1 MDEFHRYGKEDSS
14 WQQCFLYPLFFQEDL
29 YAISHDHY
37 LDGSSS
43 SEPME
48 HLSSND
54 QFSFLTVKR
63 LIGQIRQQNHSIVLF
78 VNCDPNPLVDRK
90 KSSYSESVL
99 EGLTLVLEVPF
110 SIRSK
115 YSVEG
120 MNEWKSFRSIHS
132 IFPFLEDK
140 FPHSNYVLDTRIPY
154 SIHPEILVRTFRR
167 WIGDAPSLHLLR
179 SILYEYRNSSESL
192 QRSIIVVPKV
202 NTRFFLFLWNNY
214 VYECE
219 SILVSL
225 LKRSSHSRSL
235 SHGSFPQ
242 RTHFHRKIKNIF
254 LFSRRN
260 SFQSIWSLKDPNIHY
275 VRYGERSII
284 AIKGTHLLVKKY
296 RYYLLIFWQCYFHLW
311 NEPYRVCS
319 HQLSKNCSS
328 SLGYFLRV
336 RMKPLLVKTKMLDEL
351 FIADLITDEF
361 DPIVPIVPII
371 GLLSR
376 EKFCDI
382 SGRPISKLSW
392 TSLTDDDILD
402 RFDRI
407 WRNLFHYYSGSF
419 GRDGLYRIK
428 YILSLSCAKTL
439 ACKHKSTIRVVRKEL
454 GPELF
459 KKSFSKE
466 RELDSPPFS
475 SKAAARSQRERIWH
489 LDILQINPLA
499 HSWQKIQDLKIENLF
514 DQ

>member
-1 MDEFHRYGKEDSS
+1 MDEFHRYGKEDNSR
-14 WQQCFLYPLFFQEDL
+14 QQCFLYPLFFQEDL

-78 VNCDPNPLVDRK
+78 VNCAPNPLADCK

-140 FPHSNYVLDTRIPY
+140 FPHSNYISDARIPY

-167 WIGDAPSLHLLR
+167 LIRDAPSLHPLR
-179 SILYEYRNSSESL
+179 SVLYEYRNSPENL
-192 QRSIIVVPKV
+192 QRSIIVVPRV
-202 NTRFFLFLWNNY
+202 NTRFFLFLWNYY

-219 SILVSL
+219 SILFSL

-235 SHGSFPQ
+235 AHRPFPHG
-242 RTHFHRKIKNIF
+242 THFHRKIKHIII
-254 LFSRRN
+254 FSRRN
-260 SFQSIWSLKDPNIHY
+260 SLKSIWLLKDPKINY

-284 AIKGTHLLVKKY
+284 AIKGTHLLVKKC
-296 RYYLLIFWQCYFHLW
+296 RYYLLLFRQCYFHLW
-311 NEPYRVCS
+311 SEPYRVCS

-336 RMKPLLVKTKMLDEL
+336 RMNPLFVRTKMLDEL
-351 FIADLITDEF
+351 FIADLITNEF
-361 DPIVPIVPII
+361 DPIVPIVPIL
-371 GLLSR
+371 GLLAR
-376 EKFCDI
+376 EKFCDV

-392 TSLTDDDILD
+392 TNLTDDDILN
-402 RFDRI
+402 RFDQI

-454 GPELF
+454 GPELLSKIVF
-459 KKSFSKE
+459 KRTRF
-466 RELDSPPFS
+466 DSLPFS

-489 LDILQINPLA
+489 SDIPQINPLVN
-499 HSWQKIQDLKIENLF
+499 SWQKIQDLKIENLF